1 MNSYTHVY
9 ELIISGINKIT
20 VVTRHKAQGTRHKA
34 QGTRHKAQGRAPKS
48 DEKFMV
54 KR

>member
-20 VVTRHKAQGTRHKA
+20 VVTRHKAEHQKVM
-34 QGTRHKAQGRAPKS
+34 KNLW
-48 DEKFMV
+48 
-54 KR
+54 